1 MINSMIMLMTPS
13 VRLNVMFMLRA
24 IGVFMAMMIVP
35 VLHIVFVTMVVV
47 LMMMMN
53 PVILVVVMQTAACT
67 MIAIQMR
74 VFCKN
79 KTYYRPCTTG
89 LERDIHLP

>member
-24 IGVFMAMMIVP
+24 IGVFMAMMIVS
-35 VLHIVFVTMVVV
+35 VLHIVFVFVVV
-47 LMMMMN
+47 LMMMMI
-53 PVILVVVMQTAACT
+53 PVILVVVMQMAACT

-79 KTYYRPCTTG
+79 KTYYGPCTTG